1 MAEVEDPRKGQKMFR
16 TGSKIKRARPCGGF
30 AGAYKFSFNFP
41 TTIRNFKD
49 DALIRS

>member
-1 MAEVEDPRKGQKMFR
+1 MAVVEIPGHKMFR
-16 TGSKIKRARPCGGF
+16 TASKIKRARSSGGF
-30 AGAYKFSFNFP
+30 VGAYKFSFNFP